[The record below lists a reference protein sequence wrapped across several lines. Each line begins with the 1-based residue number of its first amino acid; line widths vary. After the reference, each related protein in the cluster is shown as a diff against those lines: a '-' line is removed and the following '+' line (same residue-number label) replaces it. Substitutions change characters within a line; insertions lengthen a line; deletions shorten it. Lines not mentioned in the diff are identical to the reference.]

1 MNRRLG
7 IILVLTAAA
16 APVFPQNV
24 TKVGTTAANIL
35 QVGAGARAVSMG
47 SAFVAVADDITAMY
61 WNPAGTAR
69 LPRSEAVFCHTAWI
83 ADISYNYAGI
93 AVPVAS
99 VGTIGVQAA
108 FMNAGEMERTTIAQP
123 EGTGETFSAGSF
135 AVGLTYAR
143 ALTDRFS
150 IGLGAKIV
158 NERIYHSSAQGVAF
172 DVGTLFRTQLNGM
185 VLGMSISN
193 YGTKMSLGGRDMLVQ
208 SDVDPTV
215 KGNNANLNA
224 YLETGAYDM
233 PLLFRVGLAMNLLNG
248 LEAQRLVIAL
258 DAVHPNNDTEYLNA
272 GAEYGFMNAVF
283 LRAGYKSLM
292 NARSMEGWS
301 LGGGL
306 RIGRSGTGRL
316 RLDYSY
322 QDFGFLKDVQM
333 FSALFSF

>member
-1 MNRRLG
+1 
-7 IILVLTAAA
+7 
-16 APVFPQNV
+16 
-24 TKVGTTAANIL
+24 
-35 QVGAGARAVSMG
+35 
-47 SAFVAVADDITAMY
+47 
-61 WNPAGTAR
+61 
-69 LPRSEAVFCHTAWI
+69 
-83 ADISYNYAGI
+83 
-93 AVPVAS
+93 VAS

-108 FMNAGEMERTTIAQP
+108 FMNAGEMERTTIVQP

-248 LEAQRLVIAL
+248 LEAQRLVVAL

-272 GAEYGFMNAVF
+272 GAEYGFMNTVF

-292 NARSMEGWS
+292 NAQSQEGWS

-322 QDFGFLKDVQM
+322 QDFGFLKDIQM